1 MRILVLCTGNSC
13 RSQMAHG
20 ILQSLDSNIE
30 VHSAGTRPAEKV
42 NPKAIEVMK
51 EIDIDISSHTPQN
64 IDRYLNEEWD
74 YVITV
79 CSGANESCPTFS
91 GKVKNR
97 IHIGFDDP
105 SDVIGSNDFVMNEFR
120 RVRDKIKKEFTN
132 FYTTYIM
139 NNPLLTKST
148 LTFGAPQFDEIEN
161 QHYIPAFKKA
171 IEDGKAEVDAI
182 VNSPEPPS
190 FKNTIEALEYAG
202 ESLNTISHI
211 FYNLLEA
218 NTNEEMQNIAEEI
231 SPLTTEFSM
240 YVSLNEGLFQ
250 RIKKIYENT
259 KYQKLTNVEKRLL
272 EKTYDSFA
280 RNGANLS
287 PKDKETYSKYM
298 EELSLLSLQFGKN
311 VLAATNAYTLN
322 LTNEEDLIGL
332 PDYVR
337 EQAADTARN
346 KNLNGWL
353 FDLTAPSYGPFMKF
367 SERRDL
373 REKMYRQYNSRAFG
387 GEFDNTQIIK
397 RIAELRIKVA
407 NILGYKNFADYK
419 TEKRMAKST
428 SVINGFL
435 DKLLAPALP
444 KAQQEVA
451 ELNEYAKTLGFTDEK
466 LMPWD
471 FSFYAEKLRAEKY
484 NINEEQLKPY
494 FQLESCI
501 GAIFNLANRLY
512 GVTFTELHDIP
523 VYHPDVKV
531 YEVKDKD
538 GSHLAL
544 FYADFFPRE
553 SKRGGAWMTEF
564 RGQRILN
571 DIDERPHISIVTNF
585 TKPTAD
591 TPSLITHNEFTT
603 LLHEFGHA
611 LHGIL
616 TKGKYESMTGTNVDH
631 DFVEL
636 PSQIMENWC
645 YEPEYLNTFAKHYQ
659 TGETIPSGLIDK
671 IVASKNYLSAYYHVR
686 QLQFGILDMAWHCLT
701 DIFEEDALS
710 FEKKVLATTN
720 VLPSIPECIISTS
733 FSHIFAGGYCA
744 GYYSYKWAEVL
755 AADGFSLF
763 KEKGIFNQDVAAK
776 FRELLTKGDSID
788 ATILYR
794 DFRGHN
800 PEPEALLKQLGII

>member
-20 ILQSLDSNIE
+20 ILQSLDSNLE

-64 IDRYLNEEWD
+64 IDRYLNEAWD

-97 IHIGFDDP
+97 MHIGFDDP
-105 SDVIGSNDFVMNEFR
+105 SDVIGCDDFVMNEFR
-120 RVRDKIKKEFTN
+120 RVRNEIKKEFTN

-148 LTFGAPQFDEIEN
+148 LPFGAPQFNKIEN
-161 QHYIPAFKKA
+161 RHYIPAFKKA

-337 EQAADTARN
+337 EQAADAARN
-346 KNLNGWL
+346 KNLDGWL

-373 REKMYRQYNSRAFG
+373 REKMYRQYNTRAFG

-659 TGETIPSGLIDK
+659 TGETIPSELIDK

-788 ATILYR
+788 AAILYR

>member
-1 MRILVLCTGNSC
+1 
-13 RSQMAHG
+13 
-20 ILQSLDSNIE
+20 
-30 VHSAGTRPAEKV
+30 
-42 NPKAIEVMK
+42 
-51 EIDIDISSHTPQN
+51 
-64 IDRYLNEEWD
+64 
-74 YVITV
+74 
-79 CSGANESCPTFS
+79 
-91 GKVKNR
+91 
-97 IHIGFDDP
+97 
-105 SDVIGSNDFVMNEFR
+105 
-120 RVRDKIKKEFTN
+120 
-132 FYTTYIM
+132 M

-148 LTFGAPQFDEIEN
+148 LPFGAPQFDKIEK

-240 YVSLNEGLFQ
+240 YVRLNEGLFQ
-250 RIKKIYENT
+250 RIKKVYDQRESLNLDAI
-259 KYQKLTNVEKRLL
+259 EKRLL

-287 PKDKETYSKYM
+287 PEDKETYSKYM

-337 EQAADTARN
+337 EQAADAAKN

-367 SERRDL
+367 SERRNL
-373 REKMYRQYNSRAFG
+373 REKMYRQYNTRAFG

-451 ELNEYAKTLGFTDEK
+451 ELNEYAKTLGFNDEK

-531 YEVKDKD
+531 YEVKDND

-564 RGQRILN
+564 RGQRIIN
-571 DIDERPHISIVTNF
+571 NIVERPHISIVTNF

-591 TPSLITHNEFTT
+591 TPSLITHSEFTT

-616 TKGKYESMTGTNVDH
+616 TKGRYESMTGTNVDH

-659 TGETIPSGLIDK
+659 TGETIPTELIDK

-763 KEKGIFNQDVAAK
+763 EEKGIFNQEVATK
-776 FRELLTKGDSID
+776 FRELLIQGDSID
-788 ATILYR
+788 AALLYHN
-794 DFRGHN
+794 FRGHD